1 MLKKVLS
8 ICLIF
13 SLLGTLSLISA
24 AEEQSDDA
32 IAFDG
37 YSDVVSY
44 VKTVG
49 TEAQAANLDLGVRS
63 GVLMEAST
71 GTVLYS
77 ENMDEKLPPASVT
90 KVMSL
95 LLIMEAL
102 DNGSIKTEDMVT
114 TSEHAASMGGT
125 QIYLEVG
132 EQMCVNDLIKAIA
145 VPSANDA
152 TVAMAEYIAG
162 SESEF
167 VRRMNERASQ
177 LGAKNTNFTSCT
189 GLFDDSEH
197 YTSAYDIALIT
208 KELLK
213 HSRIFDYTKIW
224 MDTLRDGGFGLAST
238 NKMLRTYTGMTGMK
252 TGYTKLSKYCFSG
265 TAERDGMSLIAVV
278 MGAETSNDRFAA
290 TAKMLD
296 FGFASFSVATAQP
309 GAQDPIRVTKGTS
322 DQVKVAV
329 QGGLSM
335 LVGKGQDKLIQ
346 SEVSITDTLQAPVA
360 KGTEVGYLTY
370 TLNGEVVK
378 TCPIVTTEEVP
389 KATFLDY
396 FGRIFQ
402 KIVY

>member
-13 SLLGTLSLISA
+13 SLLGTLSLISV
-24 AEEQSDDA
+24 AEEQSEDA

-177 LGAKNTNFTSCT
+177 LGAKNTNFTNNI
-189 GLFDDSEH
+189 
-197 YTSAYDIALIT
+197 SAKIC
-208 KELLK
+208 
-213 HSRIFDYTKIW
+213 RI
-224 MDTLRDGGFGLAST
+224 
-238 NKMLRTYTGMTGMK
+238 
-252 TGYTKLSKYCFSG
+252 C
-265 TAERDGMSLIAVV
+265 
-278 MGAETSNDRFAA
+278 
-290 TAKMLD
+290 
-296 FGFASFSVATAQP
+296 
-309 GAQDPIRVTKGTS
+309 
-322 DQVKVAV
+322 
-329 QGGLSM
+329 
-335 LVGKGQDKLIQ
+335 
-346 SEVSITDTLQAPVA
+346 
-360 KGTEVGYLTY
+360 
-370 TLNGEVVK
+370 
-378 TCPIVTTEEVP
+378 
-389 KATFLDY
+389 
-396 FGRIFQ
+396 
-402 KIVY
+402 